1 MTLRVLQESKP
12 YATAASIVRT
22 LRDNGFVAYFA
33 GGSIRDALRGTAPK
47 DIDIATSARPDQVQA
62 LFRRTIPV
70 GVQFGVVRV
79 LEADFEFEV
88 ASFRSDGIY
97 LDGRHPQAIQFS
109 TPEIDAARRDFT
121 VNGMFYDPVEEKV
134 IDFVGGQEDLGRKLI
149 RAIGVASQR
158 FAEDRLRMLRAVR
171 FASALGF
178 EIEAGTWAAIR
189 ADAKEILVVSPERIR
204 DEMVKILADARR
216 LRGFDLLDKSRLLAV
231 ILPEVEALKGCEQP
245 EQFHPEG
252 DVFVH
257 TRMMLGLLGPEASG
271 PQALAVLLHDI
282 GKPPTL
288 SFDPIDQRIR
298 FNGHD
303 RVGAE
308 MAEQVMTRLRFS
320 RHEIDLVV
328 EAVRNHMV
336 FKDVRQMR
344 PAKLRR
350 FMARPNFGIELELH
364 RVDCAGSHRDL
375 ENYRFLVDKAA
386 EFAREPLIPPPLLR
400 GNDLLALGLK
410 PGPRIGE
417 LLEAIQTAQLE
428 GEITTR
434 AEALERLKSLEGSVS
449 ASVSGSEAPLP
460 GSVSDSDSEK
470 CEE

>member
-1 MTLRVLQESKP
+1 MTLPVLQASKP

-33 GGSIRDALRGTAPK
+33 GGSIRDALMGTAPK

-79 LEADFEFEV
+79 LEAEFEFEV

-97 LDGRHPQAIQFS
+97 LDGRHPQIIQFS

-121 VNGMFYDPVEEKV
+121 VNGMFYDPVEDQV
-134 IDFVGGQEDLGRKLI
+134 IDFVGGQKDLARKLI

-178 EIEAGTWAAIR
+178 EIEAGTWNAIR
-189 ADAKEILVVSPERIR
+189 AGAKEILVVSPERIR
-204 DEMVKILADARR
+204 DEMVKILTDARR
-216 LRGFDLLDKSRLLAV
+216 LRGFDLLDKSGLLAV

-257 TRMMLGLLGPEASG
+257 TRMMLGLLGSEASG
-271 PQALAVLLHDI
+271 TQALAVLLHDI
-282 GKPPTL
+282 GKPPTR
-288 SFDPIDQRIR
+288 SFDPMDQRVR

-386 EFAREPLIPPPLLR
+386 EFAREPLIPPPLIR

-434 AEALERLKSLEGSVS
+434 AEAFERLKSLEPELRGSASVS
-449 ASVSGSEAPLP
+449 ASAAE
-460 GSVSDSDSEK
+460 SEK
-470 CEE
+470 CEK